1 MAIVDA
7 HAHGVFKDVASAM
20 PQISRA
26 PRVTKNSC
34 AALVRLSWRAEA
46 SKAFRALSDGSRR
59 RIDGPARS

>member
-20 PQISRA
+20 PQISPA
-26 PRVTKNSC
+26 PCVTKSSC
-34 AALVRLSWRAEA
+34 ALVKLSWRAEA
-46 SKAFRALSDGSRR
+46 SEAFRALSDGSRR